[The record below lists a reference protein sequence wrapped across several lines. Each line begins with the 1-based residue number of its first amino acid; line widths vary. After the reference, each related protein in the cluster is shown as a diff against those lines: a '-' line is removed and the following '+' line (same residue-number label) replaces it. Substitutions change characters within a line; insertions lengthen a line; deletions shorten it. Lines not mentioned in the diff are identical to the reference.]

1 MLLKNKEL
9 TKMITEAFFK
19 GNTEFIL
26 PHLAED
32 IKWNI
37 VGMPVIFG
45 KSDVIKTMEMINP
58 AFAGCPDLAVKNI
71 IAEGDY
77 VVVESSGNNYSSFVN
92 RDTIEKQCNP
102 AYCDVYRFK
111 NGKIQELTTYIV
123 DTTTTN
129 NES

>member
-1 MLLKNKEL
+1 MSIKNKEL

-26 PHLAED
+26 HHLAED
-32 IKWNI
+32 IQWNI

-45 KSDVIKTMEMINP
+45 KSDVIRTMELINP
-58 AFAGCPDLAVKNI
+58 ALAGCPDLAVKNI

-77 VVVESSGNNYSSFVN
+77 VVVESSGNNYSSFVKK
-92 RDTIEKQCNP
+92 DTKEKQCSP

-123 DTTTTN
+123 DTASN
-129 NES
+129 SES